1 LFGKGVNKVEREL
14 AGASSEEAFKIWNK
28 QGPIGKLHNICVY
41 VNTNSTRQTVF
52 KGSQG
57 MNFRS
62 IDFSWMEEFGGIPL
76 RQ

>member
-1 LFGKGVNKVEREL
+1 LGKASTRLSGSWLVPQAKKPSKFGTNKARL
-14 AGASSEEAFKIWNK
+14 ANFTIF
-28 QGPIGKLHNICVY
+28 V